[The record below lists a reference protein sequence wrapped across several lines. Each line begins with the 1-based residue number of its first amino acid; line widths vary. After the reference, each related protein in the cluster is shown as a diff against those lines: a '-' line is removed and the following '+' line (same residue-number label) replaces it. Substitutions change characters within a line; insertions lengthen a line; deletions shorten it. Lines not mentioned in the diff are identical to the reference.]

1 MKLLSF
7 LQGVSWDAKRLS
19 SLPKGT
25 ELVSG
30 KSCKL
35 EPRFLFTKP
44 TVSPLHHCTFLTM
57 PWVLATQNVVHRPAE
72 LASLENSLEIHNLGS
87 HPRLN
92 QMKLCILTRSLGI
105 GVYTTVGKAWEARL
119 REIKTTSIQCRKR
132 KRQLNTDQ
140 FLFCF
145 CSFLKGHLS
154 LNRYGW
160 NSTW

>member
-1 MKLLSF
+1 MATHSSVLAWETPWTEEPGGLQSMGSQRVGHDWAEAQELYAQNSDRFITSLISVNPHSCPEMKLLSF

-72 LASLENSLEIHNLGS
+72 LASLGNSLEIHNLGP
-87 HPRLN
+87 HPRLS
-92 QMKLCILTRSLGI
+92 K
-105 GVYTTVGKAWEARL
+105 
-119 REIKTTSIQCRKR
+119 
-132 KRQLNTDQ
+132 
-140 FLFCF
+140 
-145 CSFLKGHLS
+145 
-154 LNRYGW
+154 W
-160 NSTW
+160 NSAF